1 MVITNEFYFI
11 IRDWLKAD
19 RHLARRLFTGS
30 KFAADGVGMPSVKAD
45 RIQIIDLS
53 YAGLKAFVAGLGE
66 PAFRA
71 DQLLGW
77 IYRKNAT
84 SFAEMTDLSISL
96 RQKLEETAVILT
108 LTLIEERVSHDGL
121 TRKALFRLGDGNTIE
136 TAYMAYIA
144 NGDELS
150 TTRKR
155 GTVCVSSQVGCAIK
169 CPFCATGQQGFTR
182 NLTPGEIIEQA
193 LYYQR
198 TLAAAGAKIDNKT
211 RRPVNNVVFMGMGE
225 PLANYDNVVAAVGM
239 LNFPRG
245 MGLSTRQ
252 ITLSTS
258 GLAREIRR
266 LADDAVHVELAVSL
280 HAATDDLRNSLVPVN
295 RAVPLAELMIAC
307 RYFIMKTGRRPTFE
321 WALFRGVNDSP
332 AQLEALVKLIAGNKT
347 SSKDFLPA
355 GEKQV
360 KAFKEALESRGVFA
374 TIRGARG
381 QDIEAGCGQLRSRY
395 LTVVKPDAIGQNK
408 PVQ

>member
-1 MVITNEFYFI
+1 M
-11 IRDWLKAD
+11 
-19 RHLARRLFTGS
+19 G
-30 KFAADGVGMPSVKAD
+30 SVKAD
-45 RIQIIDLS
+45 RIQILDLS
-53 YAGLKAFVAGLGE
+53 YAGLKEFFVSLAE

-77 IYRKNAT
+77 IYRKNAA
-84 SFAEMTDLSISL
+84 SFSEMTDLPLPLREKLNFAASL
-96 RQKLEETAVILT
+96 ST
-108 LTLIEERVSHDGL
+108 LALIEERVSRDGL
-121 TRKALFRLGDGNTIE
+121 TRKALFRLGDGYSIE
-136 TAYMAYIA
+136 TAYMAYGRGA
-144 NGDELS
+144 GLHPELLEASGKADE
-150 TTRKR
+150 TTSARVR

-198 TLAAAGAKIDNKT
+198 LLSPAGGKTDNGT

-225 PLANYDNVVAAVGM
+225 PLANYDNVVSAVEM

-252 ITLSTS
+252 ITISTS

-266 LADDAVHVELAVSL
+266 LADDAVRVELAVSL
-280 HAATDDLRNSLVPVN
+280 HAATDDLRDFLVPVN
-295 RAVPLAELMIAC
+295 RTVPLADLMIAC

-332 AQLEALVKLIAGNKT
+332 AQLEALVNLIGGLNAHVNIIAGNKT
-347 SSKDFLPA
+347 SSKDFPPA

-360 KAFKEALESRGVFA
+360 KAFKEALESRGIFA

-381 QDIEAGCGQLRSRY
+381 QDIDAGCGQLRSRFCASS
-395 LTVVKPDAIGQNK
+395 DR
-408 PVQ
+408 